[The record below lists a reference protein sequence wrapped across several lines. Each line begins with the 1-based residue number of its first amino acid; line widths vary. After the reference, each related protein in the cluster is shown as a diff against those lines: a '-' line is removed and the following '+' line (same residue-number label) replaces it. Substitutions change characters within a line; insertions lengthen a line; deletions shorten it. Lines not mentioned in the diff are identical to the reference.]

1 MTVPISFVQKL
12 RRTEQPCGR
21 SCSQL
26 RVLLGVLFLFLLKT
40 MMVCIVL
47 FHFHFIVTAKC
58 PGYTKIFFFF
68 VFVKDDFGRGLNALP
83 EPLREL
89 LDAPLMIDDLVESA
103 EVIPEEISV
112 PIAGKFT
119 SIFFDT

>member
-1 MTVPISFVQKL
+1 
-12 RRTEQPCGR
+12 
-21 SCSQL
+21 
-26 RVLLGVLFLFLLKT
+26 

-68 VFVKDDFGRGLNALP
+68 VFVKDDFERGLNALP